1 MKAITE
7 EFVTDLTVADCADA
21 FRRGAQAS
29 YGGIRKLQA
38 FTASMADRPKAEF
51 RFFKPEQDPVFG
63 EVDDDPP
70 TWTGAAAVPGLNKLA
85 GTVEMVVHIYV
96 WDRESHREVALYAPY
111 TTGDKGSTQRV
122 LSRIEQEFPPLVTHP
137 QTGAELPSGTL
148 ASAPPAIVVVDLDS
162 GPLTFTTGPAVST
175 VTRGSSSQPPRPAA
189 GRTEAAQPNTLTI
202 PSPSSPQPRKE
213 SRWPMYAV
221 VAVLVAAVGLG
232 FFWFSGSRDS
242 GDVETA
248 GQSSGQEA
256 SGDQQD
262 STGDQEESTT
272 QTGATVPVD
281 LAENGAA
288 GVWTGQAYYPDA
300 PGKQRNYEVTLRL
313 EGQGDGSVDGQMR
326 YRNSSTG
333 VVGAWQVSGESYNG
347 QISLVPG
354 SWIGRPNSQWSR
366 ESLELTQGVDG
377 ALSGSAT
384 NEYDLSAT
392 GSVELDVVAQTPV
405 DEDSVAQDWRVA
417 LVAGEDDALDMLDQM
432 REQDLAVRDSLD
444 GYWVPQVSSGC
455 QGLRTA
461 FGPLMA
467 SSILATHASALQKY
481 GAITVTWDDVGTEP
495 PEACPNDT
503 MWVALVPET
512 FSKAAGAKRWCTAN
526 GFVGGSC
533 AARYLVPRG
542 QRGTDIEYLD

>member
-7 EFVTDLTVADCADA
+7 EFVTDLTVADCADV

-38 FTASMADRPKAEF
+38 FTASMADRPRAEF

-85 GTVEMVVHIYV
+85 GMVEMVVHIYV
-96 WDRESHREVALYAPY
+96 WDRGSHREVALYAPY
-111 TTGDKGSTQRV
+111 ATGDKGSTQRV
-122 LSRIEQEFPPLVTHP
+122 LRRIVQEFPPLVTQP
-137 QTGAELPSGTL
+137 QEADELPSETADRTL
-148 ASAPPAIVVVDLDS
+148 PNLVVVDLDS
-162 GPLTFTTGPAVST
+162 GPLTFNVGPAVPAGFSDSPSEAPAPT
-175 VTRGSSSQPPRPAA
+175 V
-189 GRTEAAQPNTLTI
+189 GRTEAKQPSTLTI
-202 PSPSSPQPRKE
+202 PAPSSPRPRQQ
-213 SRWPMYAV
+213 SQWPKFAGA
-221 VAVLVAAVGLG
+221 AVLVAAVGLG
-232 FFWFSGSRDS
+232 FLWFSGVLDS
-242 GDVETA
+242 DDGETA
-248 GQSSGQEA
+248 GQTSSQDA
-256 SGDQQD
+256 SADQLD
-262 STGDQEESTT
+262 STGEQEEPTT
-272 QTGATVPVD
+272 QTGTTVPVD
-281 LAENGAA
+281 LAEYGAA
-288 GVWTGQAYYPDA
+288 GVWTGEAYYPDA

-313 EGQGDGSVDGQMR
+313 EGQGDGSVDGQVR

-333 VVGAWQVSGESYNG
+333 VVGAWQVSGESYDG

-384 NEYDLSAT
+384 NEYDMSAT
-392 GSVELDVVAQTPV
+392 GSVELDMVAQTTV

-417 LVAGEDDALDMLDQM
+417 LVAEEDNALDMLDQM
-432 REQDLAVRDSLD
+432 REQDVAVRDSLD

-461 FGPLMA
+461 LGPLMA
-467 SSILATHASALQKY
+467 SSILATHASALQEY